1 MRTAAQLGWRNP
13 SQIVARMRPNPN
25 FLSCGT
31 FDLAKF
37 QDEEREDDEKSGAS
51 VELPFKEG
59 GGLIHDMTSGLTDII
74 TSFQSRVLERGYDG
88 GSLRSGLRS
97 GLLRSFMEN
106 RRGATERRRVDLG
119 RRQSCQSVLPTWRR
133 TEFIPVISY

>member
-1 MRTAAQLGWRNP
+1 MNDDSCATWLAKSIP
-13 SQIVARMRPNPN
+13 DSKKN

-31 FDLAKF
+31 FDLAIS

-119 RRQSCQSVLPTWRR
+119 RRQSVSQSVHPTWRR
-133 TEFIPVISY
+133 TEFISLISY